1 MGSNRESDLYKVLSE
16 DISALA
22 VEQYPLRS
30 YPAIMIGSSNGALIH
45 LCAALGIPWLP
56 QTFLLSV
63 KRPMDPDELI
73 QDVKWGSKAA
83 QEMINNNPDLQ
94 FHQMHDPVQDRMM
107 VAQMDISY

>member
-1 MGSNRESDLYKVLSE
+1 
-16 DISALA
+16 
-22 VEQYPLRS
+22 
-30 YPAIMIGSSNGALIH
+30 MIGSSNGALIH

-56 QTFLLSV
+56 QLFFICQTS
-63 KRPMDPDELI
+63 MDPDELI

-107 VAQMDISY
+107 VAQMGYFRIKRRVLEKPIKNLFDRIYRPKEYFSI